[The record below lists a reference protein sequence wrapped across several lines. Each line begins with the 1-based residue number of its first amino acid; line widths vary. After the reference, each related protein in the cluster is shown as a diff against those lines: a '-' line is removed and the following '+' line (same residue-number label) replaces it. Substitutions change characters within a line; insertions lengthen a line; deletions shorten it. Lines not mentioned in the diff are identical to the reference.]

1 MCLQVENVD
10 MRFKKL
16 EELRLCGWVEDKPV
30 EVKKK
35 VVRPNAI
42 AKKAAKPT
50 GGPSRLREM
59 IAGKGSRNCRKTT
72 FLCRMIPIVQ
82 SLYCSMKHS

>member
-1 MCLQVENVD
+1 

-16 EELRLCGWVEDKPV
+16 EELRSQGWVEEKPV

-35 VVRPNAI
+35 VVKANV
-42 AKKAAKPT
+42 KKVAKPSC

-59 IAGKGSRNCRKTT
+59 IAGETIR
-72 FLCRMIPIVQ
+72 
-82 SLYCSMKHS
+82 